1 MLFRDDLSVGGVA
14 WMGDLMM
21 EDFYSVSPASLIWGR
36 MAYDVGLIWGLDRFL
51 FGSGLIWGFGLG
63 WSA

>member
-1 MLFRDDLSVGGVA
+1 
-14 WMGDLMM
+14 MGDLMM